1 MPKLHDHADQNYSCD
16 DERAAHL
23 QRAATRP
30 IDPRPERDLMNKPH
44 SDCAGIESR
53 ESGRDEGPQLG
64 IFLWGA
70 VMIVFWISIAIWW
83 WLS

>member
-1 MPKLHDHADQNYSCD
+1 MPKLRDHADQNHCDD

-30 IDPRPERDLMNKPH
+30 IDPKSERDFANKSH
-44 SDCAGIESR
+44 CEGAHIENR
-53 ESGRDEGPQLG
+53 GSGRDEGPQLG

-70 VMIVFWISIAIWW
+70 GMIVFWISIAIWW